1 VTTEELALEVERLR
15 GVLARIESLVWYEP
29 QDDDDTVESVRAMVR
44 ERDEA
49 RAEAQAWQAEELA
62 RRTERDAARAE
73 VERLKAH
80 FILIAQACGNED
92 PDTAHHAVRA
102 RVAER
107 DAAVAKAAAYER
119 DWYDAKSEFGT
130 ATAKLRERVR
140 VVERERDRAQAQLE
154 NVLDASKKGAW
165 MARALD
171 AECERDELKTRLAHA
186 EADAEQ
192 AIHNEAFNERMK
204 IVAWMRNRVIH
215 KTTASMQTLDEL
227 VSICDAIHRGEHE

>member
-1 VTTEELALEVERLR
+1 MTWDPHREDEARWVEAMRQRHARGQEHVCGLADVLRTLE
-15 GVLARIESLVWYEP
+15 
-29 QDDDDTVESVRAMVR
+29 
-44 ERDEA
+44 ERDE
-49 RAEAQAWQAEELA
+49 
-62 RRTERDAARAE
+62 ARAE

-140 VVERERDRAQAQLE
+140 VVERERDE
-154 NVLDASKKGAW
+154 WK
-165 MARALD
+165 ARATFAEKELSD
-171 AECERDELKTRLAHA
+171 AFGLPPTIGPSGGEAKRVVDRLRAERRQLRRRLVECRPWVGVCPLEPAKINEVCLVRDLA
-186 EADAEQ
+186 DD
-192 AIHNEAFNERMK
+192 
-204 IVAWMRNRVIH
+204 
-215 KTTASMQTLDEL
+215 TLEE
-227 VSICDAIHRGEHE
+227 VKE